1 MAFTDEDSFSKILK
15 NGTDKNVFLF
25 MGDDDYLKEFYCNSL
40 VNKSVDETCKFFNF
54 HKYEDDEADLE
65 AIFSDAD
72 NLPVMSDKTCLLI
85 RNYPLD
91 KLSAKEQTALEENL
105 KNLPE
110 TTVMIF
116 YFSASLLPSGKNTKW
131 DAIAKIFDKYGIVAK
146 IDHRTQG
153 KTAKLL
159 VFRAKERGTSIDY
172 DTAMYLIDCVGDDLQ
187 VILNEFNKICAF
199 SCGEPVTKEMI
210 DLTAA
215 KSVEASVFDISTSIF
230 SGNTDNA
237 FRILNE
243 LLRQK
248 VSSSAIIGALSTA
261 YVNAYRL
268 KVAYNS
274 DKVPEDFSK
283 EFQYKETKYT
293 FGKISPFVKKSKISS
308 IRKAL
313 DILSDADVR
322 SKSTSTPDDIL
333 LTELI
338 TNLASV
344 RE

>member
-1 MAFTDEDSFSKILK
+1 MPFTDEDSFAKILK
-15 NGTDKNVFLF
+15 NGTEHNIFLF
-25 MGDDDYLKEFYCNSL
+25 CGEDDYLKEFYCNGLTS
-40 VNKSVDETCKFFNF
+40 KTVDETCRFFNF
-54 HKYEDDEADLE
+54 HKYEDDETDLDT
-65 AIFSDAD
+65 IFADAD
-72 NLPVMSDKTCLLI
+72 NLPVMSEKTCLLV

-91 KLSAKEQTALEENL
+91 KLSAKELQNFEDTL
-105 KNLPE
+105 KNIPD
-110 TTVMIF
+110 TTVIIF
-116 YFSASLLPSGKNTKW
+116 YFNSSVIPSGKNAKW
-131 DAIAKIFDKYGIVAK
+131 DSVIKIFDKYGIVAR
-146 IDHRTQG
+146 IDHRTPA

-159 VFRAKERGTSIDY
+159 VSRAKERGTSIDY

-187 VILNEFNKICAF
+187 IILNEFNKICAF

-210 DLTAA
+210 DMTAA
-215 KSVEASVFDISTSIF
+215 KSVEASVFDISASIF

-268 KVAYNS
+268 KVAFNC
-274 DKVPEDFSK
+274 DKGPEDFSK

-293 FGKISPFVKKSKISS
+293 FGKISQFVKKSKISS
-308 IRKAL
+308 LRNAL
-313 DILSDADVR
+313 NVLSEADVK
-322 SKSTSTPDDIL
+322 SKSSSTPDSIL

-338 TNLASV
+338 TKLASV